1 MLWVAGRTAQ
11 QGQRLR
17 RIFRI
22 WGLGKR
28 NKRTPSSR
36 AHSRVTHLKEDDKHQ
51 SDGQNEP
58 ELLREVVVVV
68 ISVVPVP
75 GVGKYLRSGIRSLEA
90 IYRG

>member
-1 MLWVAGRTAQ
+1 MGSRVNAQ
-11 QGQRLR
+11 QGQWLG

-28 NKRTPSSR
+28 NKRTASSQ
-36 AHSRVTHLKEDDKHQ
+36 AHSQFTHLKEDDKGQ

-58 ELLREVVVVV
+58 VLLREVVVTV

-75 GVGKYLRSGIRSLEA
+75 GVGKYLKLGIRSLEA